1 MDAPGTDDISRK
13 FQRDLNAGLVALV
26 LLGVLAETDEDLYG
40 YDIAKRLQR
49 VRDGEALFKEGTIY
63 PVLRSLAASGWL
75 SSRIVPSYS
84 GPPRRYYRIT
94 DEGRAVL
101 ARWRSVWR
109 DTRDFVDQFT
119 GPASPE
125 TPATDPTP

>member
-1 MDAPGTDDISRK
+1 MSEVARK

-26 LLGVLAETDEDLYG
+26 LLGVMAETDEDLYG

-49 VRDGEALFKEGTIY
+49 ARQGEPLFKEGTIY

-94 DEGRAVL
+94 ENGRAVL
-101 ARWRSVWR
+101 AEWRVVWR

-119 GPASPE
+119 GPS
-125 TPATDPTP
+125 T

>member
-1 MDAPGTDDISRK
+1 MDDTSARK
-13 FQRDLNAGLVALV
+13 FQKELNSGLVSLV
-26 LLGVLAETDEDLYG
+26 LLAVLASSRDDLYG

-49 VRDGEALFKEGTIY
+49 VRDGEPLFKEGTIY

-101 ARWRSVWR
+101 AQWRAVWR

-119 GPASPE
+119 GPAPDDI
-125 TPATDPTP
+125 A

>member
-26 LLGVLAETDEDLYG
+26 LLGVLAETDEALYG

-125 TPATDPTP
+125 TSDTDRTP

>member
-1 MDAPGTDDISRK
+1 MSELARK

-26 LLGVLAETDEDLYG
+26 LLGVLAESDEDLYG

-49 VRDGEALFKEGTIY
+49 AREGDPLFKEGTIY

-101 ARWRSVWR
+101 AEWRSVWR
-109 DTRDFVDQFT
+109 GTRDFVDQFT
-119 GPASPE
+119 GPSPLTEASSQD
-125 TPATDPTP
+125 A

>member
-1 MDAPGTDDISRK
+1 MDEISRK

-26 LLGVLAETDEDLYG
+26 LLGVLAETGEDLYG

-49 VRDGEALFKEGTIY
+49 AREGDPLFKEGTIY

-101 ARWRSVWR
+101 AARRAAWRE
-109 DTRDFVDQFT
+109 TRDFVD
-119 GPASPE
+119 AIV
-125 TPATDPTP
+125 

>member
-1 MDAPGTDDISRK
+1 MSEVARK

-26 LLGVLAETDEDLYG
+26 LLGVMAETDEDLYG

-49 VRDGEALFKEGTIY
+49 ARQGEPLFKEGTIY

-94 DEGRAVL
+94 ENGRAVL
-101 ARWRSVWR
+101 AEWRAVWR

-119 GPASPE
+119 GSEDQPS
-125 TPATDPTP
+125 